1 MTMLSCLC
9 GAWFSDLTH
18 VNCPT
23 CGKQF
28 HGAENATQRL
38 LSSHTREK
46 TDDLEVTT
54 SDELKLLGAIATMAM
69 AVPIV
74 LIVFLFATSR
84 ARDVRCSSQAE
95 RCRMTADLPAKAGG
109 GGDVS
114 VHRGCQCNQRY
125 TAFFAQ

>member
-84 ARDVRCSSQAE
+84 ARDVRWSSQAE
-95 RCRMTADLPAKAGG
+95 RFRMTADLPAKAG